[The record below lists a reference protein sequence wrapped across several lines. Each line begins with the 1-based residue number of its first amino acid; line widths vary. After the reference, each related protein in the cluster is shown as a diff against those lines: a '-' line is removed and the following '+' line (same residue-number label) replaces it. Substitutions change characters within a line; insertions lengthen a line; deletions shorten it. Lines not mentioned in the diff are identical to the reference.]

1 MQGIAGG
8 AQQIIESVQP
18 FRKTIPRDDPLAI
31 LDDLSIT
38 DKHKLLAVVVS
49 VATLENKIHFNT
61 KTVDT
66 KIAEIVPKK
75 WANRR
80 FRIAPGGTEILR
92 IRFTEVP
99 ANVQVDP
106 EHRYEVAF
114 EEFGSLKTEPVVPSL
129 VHLRDA
135 TVKTIKLFGGAF

>member
-1 MQGIAGG
+1 VALGKSLSRCSRSGRLSRAMTRSPFSTISASPINTSSWRLSSVWRPSKTKFISTRRRLTQRSLRLSRTNGPIGG
-8 AQQIIESVQP
+8 
-18 FRKTIPRDDPLAI
+18 
-31 LDDLSIT
+31 
-38 DKHKLLAVVVS
+38 
-49 VATLENKIHFNT
+49 
-61 KTVDT
+61 
-66 KIAEIVPKK
+66 
-75 WANRR
+75 